1 MQGVKFYLLHNN
13 FSKEF
18 SFEKIKKYIEEECES
33 YLSFC
38 QCETKTV
45 RAIPW
50 KPFIYNIKQCLN
62 LESYDLK
69 LTVEEEA
76 AECIAQHP
84 VVAFDHSVALRMVRS
99 GPILVYSPEAAEVAH
114 QLRLKL

>member
-1 MQGVKFYLLHNN
+1 MNARAI
-13 FSKEF
+13 FS
-18 SFEKIKKYIEEECES
+18 SII
-33 YLSFC
+33 C

-69 LTVEEEA
+69 LTVIVDI
-76 AECIAQHP
+76 CI
-84 VVAFDHSVALRMVRS
+84 
-99 GPILVYSPEAAEVAH
+99 
-114 QLRLKL
+114 KLI